1 MSADDRPSLRAVSD
15 KDAPR
20 LGSEDSLT
28 HAAAEPRH
36 QQPWLRIGDWSWLS
50 VLLGVALLVA
60 CLGYVYQQRRASE
73 FETQAMVLQ
82 TEVEEARQDIRAHEE
97 RIRVVRGHVDDL
109 AGRLGLLQQVIAA
122 DAEPE

>member
-15 KDAPR
+15 KDTPR

-28 HAAAEPRH
+28 HAAAEP
-36 QQPWLRIGDWSWLS
+36 WLRTGDWSWLS

-60 CLGYVYQQRRASE
+60 CLGYLYQERRASE
-73 FETQAMVLQ
+73 FETQATGLQ
-82 TEVEEARQDIRAHEE
+82 TELEEARQDIRAHEE